1 MASAKSAAAAAEG
14 RHPAQQTKVAFWRD
28 ERMRGL
34 VAQGVTILVLVALLV
49 FLISNFLE
57 KQARSSGPAI
67 SFDFLNNTAGFQ
79 LSFSLLPITLDSPI
93 GLLIVSAALS
103 TLVAAFFGAIIAT
116 VLGLIVG
123 VLRLSNNW
131 LISRIAATYIEI
143 IRNVPLLLQ
152 LVFWYTA
159 VLTVLPRHQDSL
171 TLFDVA
177 FLNIK
182 GMFLPRPLVQEGAG
196 VLLLVVIG
204 AIAAAVFI
212 VRWARRRQML
222 TGQQFPV
229 WTVNTLIVLGL
240 PAIAYVVLKEPIGW
254 EIPEK
259 GGFNFNGGLAVQP
272 EMTALVAGLGVS
284 TAAYVAEIVRGGIMS
299 VSHGQTEAASALGLK
314 ANWTL
319 RLVVLPQ
326 ALRVMI
332 PPMISQYL
340 NVVKN
345 STLAGFI
352 GFADLFSVI
361 STSQN
366 QTGRAIECIIILMA
380 FYLAVSLIISSIMN
394 VYNKRAALVE
404 R

>member
-1 MASAKSAAAAAEG
+1 MASAKTAAAQNGAELQADG
-14 RHPAQQTKVAFWRD
+14 KIAFWRD
-28 ERMRGL
+28 ERVRGL
-34 VAQGVTILVLVALLV
+34 ITQGIAILVLVGLFA
-49 FLISNFLE
+49 FLIYNFLE
-57 KQARSSGPAI
+57 KQANSSGPAI
-67 SFDFLNNTAGFQ
+67 SFDFLENVAGFQ
-79 LSFSLLPITLDSPI
+79 LSFSLIPITLDSPI
-93 GLLIVSAALS
+93 GLLILSAALS
-103 TLVAAFFGAIIAT
+103 TLVAAFFAAIIAT

-123 VLRLSNNW
+123 ILRLSSNW

-152 LVFWYTA
+152 LVFWYTLVITA
-159 VLTVLPRHQDSL
+159 LPRHKDSFSL
-171 TLFDVA
+171 LDAA

-182 GMFLPRPLVQEGAG
+182 GLFLPKPLFQEGVG
-196 VLLLVVIG
+196 WLLIAVVA
-204 AIAAAVFI
+204 AIAGAV
-212 VRWARRRQML
+212 VLARWARQRQMA
-222 TGQQFPV
+222 TGQQFPII
-229 WTVNTLIVLGL
+229 TVNTLIIIAL
-240 PAIAYVVLKEPIGW
+240 PTLAYLLLREPIGW
-254 EIPEK
+254 ELPEK
-259 GGFNFNGGLAVQP
+259 GGFNFKGGLTVQP
-272 EMTALVAGLGVS
+272 EMTALIVGIGVS
-284 TAAYVAEIVRGGIMS
+284 TAAYVAEIVRAGIMS

-314 ANWTL
+314 SQWTL
-319 RLVVLPQ
+319 RLVILPQ

-366 QTGRAIECIIILMA
+366 QTGRAIECIIILMG
-380 FYLAVSLIISSIMN
+380 FYLAISLIISTIMN

>member
-1 MASAKSAAAAAEG
+1 MASAKTAAAVSGADNLS
-14 RHPAQQTKVAFWRD
+14 HDKKIAFWRD

-34 VAQGVTILVLVALLV
+34 ITQVAAILILLSLFA
-49 FLISNFLE
+49 FLIYNFLE
-57 KQARSSGPAI
+57 KQSKSGGPAI
-67 SFDFLNNTAGFQ
+67 SFDFLENVAGFQ

-93 GLLIVSAALS
+93 GLLIVSAAMS
-103 TLVAAFFGAIIAT
+103 TLVAAFFAAIIAT
-116 VLGLIVG
+116 VLGLVVG
-123 VLRLSNNW
+123 VLRLSSNW

-152 LVFWYTA
+152 LVFWYTLVITA
-159 VLTVLPRHQDSL
+159 LPRHKDSFS
-171 TLFDVA
+171 LFDAA

-182 GMFLPRPLVQEGAG
+182 GLFLPKPLLQEGIG
-196 VLLLVVIG
+196 LLLAAVVVAIIG
-204 AIAAAVFI
+204 AIGLA
-212 VRWARRRQML
+212 RWARQRQMA
-222 TGQQFPV
+222 TGQQFPII
-229 WTVNTLIVLGL
+229 TVNTLIIIGI
-240 PAIAYVVLKEPIGW
+240 PAIAYMLLHQPIGW
-254 EIPEK
+254 ELPEK
-259 GGFNFNGGLAVQP
+259 GGFNFKGGLAVQP
-272 EMTALVAGLGVS
+272 EMTALIVGIGVS
-284 TAAYVAEIVRGGIMS
+284 TAAYVAEIVRAGIMS

-314 ANWTL
+314 SQWTL

-366 QTGRAIECIIILMA
+366 QTGRAIECIIILMG
-380 FYLAVSLIISSIMN
+380 FYLTVSLIISTIMN

>member
-1 MASAKSAAAAAEG
+1 MASAKSAAAAANGENSIHQK
-14 RHPAQQTKVAFWRD
+14 RIAFWRD
-28 ERMRGL
+28 ERTRG
-34 VAQGVTILVLVALLV
+34 VIAQVVTILVLAGLFW

-57 KQARSSGPAI
+57 KQARSAGPAI
-67 SFDFLNNTAGFQ
+67 SFDFLNNVAGFQ

-93 GLLIVSAALS
+93 GLLIVAAGIS
-103 TLVAAFFGAIIAT
+103 TLLVAFFAAIIAT
-116 VLGLIVG
+116 LLGLVVG
-123 VLRLSNNW
+123 VLRLSHNW
-131 LISRIAATYIEI
+131 LISRIAATFIEI
-143 IRNVPLLLQ
+143 IRNIPLLLQ

-159 VLTVLPRHQDSL
+159 VLTVLPRHKDSL

-182 GMFLPRPLVQEGAG
+182 GMFLPRPFLQEGAG
-196 VLLLVVIG
+196 ILLFVIVA
-204 AIAAAVFI
+204 AIAAAVM
-212 VRWARRRQML
+212 VARWARQRQML

-229 WTVNTLIVLGL
+229 WSVNLLIVLGL
-240 PAIAYVVLKEPIGW
+240 PLLAYLALHEPIGW

-259 GGFNFNGGLAVQP
+259 GGFNFKGGLTVQP
-272 EMTALVAGLGVS
+272 EMTALIVGLGVS
-284 TAAYVAEIVRGGIMS
+284 TAAYVAEIVRAGIMS

-314 ANWTL
+314 ANLTL

-380 FYLAVSLIISSIMN
+380 FYLMISLIISSIMN
-394 VYNKRAALVE
+394 VYNKRVALVE